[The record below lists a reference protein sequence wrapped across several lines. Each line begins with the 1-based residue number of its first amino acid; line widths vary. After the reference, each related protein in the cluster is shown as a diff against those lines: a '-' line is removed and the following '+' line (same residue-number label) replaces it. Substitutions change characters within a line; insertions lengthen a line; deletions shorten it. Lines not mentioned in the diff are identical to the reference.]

1 MTRADDPSA
10 THVLITSLDNIET
23 VTPVLALDLT
33 DLTQGKAPHFRV
45 PFLPSLNRVAYSIHP
60 SLALKPS
67 RLTI

>member
-33 DLTQGKAPHFRV
+33 DLTQGRPLILM
-45 PFLPSLNRVAYSIHP
+45 P
-60 SLALKPS
+60 
-67 RLTI
+67 LTPGRPILFTLFCPQSQAV